1 MIATRE
7 EWADGIASRKC
18 WAESVCERNAA
29 LRRVDLIQHSRRDLQ
44 GLGDKPGLVWP
55 SAFPPR
61 FPRTNNLRFI
71 RPASGSNRW
80 DVIVVCAPPL
90 YIDFRCHTTA
100 LTASQ
105 PIRNTPALVL
115 LVDRYAHTTSQQPPW
130 TSSSQRSPR

>member
-1 MIATRE
+1 MALQV
-7 EWADGIASRKC
+7 ASAGQR
-18 WAESVCERNAA
+18 ESVCERSAA
-29 LRRVDLIQHSRRDLQ
+29 LNVDLIQHSRHD
-44 GLGDKPGLVWP
+44 PGLAWP

-80 DVIVVCAPPL
+80 DVIVVCAPPPQ
-90 YIDFRCHTTA
+90 YIDFWCHTTA

-105 PIRNTPALVL
+105 PIRKTPALVL